1 MKFYYINPGGGVA
14 LFPEEG
20 IPFRDGG
27 HLPTPCR
34 KEHQTMLKFIHFKN
48 NHIKK
53 IVMSQAFIKK
63 GYYWSGFTEDIKEII
78 NNCGKCLC
86 ESNIEKIPHR
96 LK

>member
-34 KEHQTMLKFIHFKN
+34 KEYQTMLKFIHFKN

-63 GYYWSGFTEDIKEII
+63 GYYWSGFLKILRKLLII
-78 NNCGKCLC
+78 VENVIVNL
-86 ESNIEKIPHR
+86 I
-96 LK
+96 LKKFLLILK